1 MKATFDLSDDL
12 VRAMKIRA
20 AEQGRKLKDV
30 VEELLRGALALSPPP
45 PAALRRV
52 QLPLV
57 SCAHEAR
64 AGSELTPER
73 VAELLLGEEARYAA
87 DPP

>member
-12 VRAMKIRA
+12 VRTMKIRA
-20 AEQGRKLKDV
+20 AEEGRKLKDV
-30 VEELLRGALALSPPP
+30 VEEILRRGLGQPAPPTP
-45 PAALRRV
+45 VVRRV

-57 SCAHEAR
+57 VCAHR
-64 AGSELTPER
+64 AAPGAELTADR
-73 VAELLLGEEARYAA
+73 VAELLLAEETQRAL

>member
-45 PAALRRV
+45 SAVPRRV

-57 SCAHEAR
+57 SCVHEAR
-64 AGSELTPER
+64 TGSELTPER